1 MAGDATWRSLVSR
14 PDDRAVPPPPPAA
27 SASNEASGLVVD
39 QLVKRFGAFEAVRGV
54 SFAVAPGEIFGLLG
68 PNGAGKTT
76 TLSMLATLL
85 PPTSGDARV
94 FGPSIV
100 ADVTAVRRVV
110 GLAPQEIGLYP
121 ELTARENLTFF
132 GRLYGLAGAALRA
145 RTDELLG
152 LVGLAGRADDRV
164 RTHSGGMQRRL
175 NLACALVHRPRLLM
189 LDEPTAGV
197 DPQSREHVLDA
208 IRALAREGTTV
219 LYTTHYMEEA
229 EQLCDR
235 IAIMDEGKVVATGT
249 IPELLR
255 SLGLGDI
262 IEVRGTIASE
272 PQLRTIPGLQK
283 IDAEPGRAHLFV
295 DDASRAL
302 GAVAALV
309 AERPGTLETLDV
321 RPVDLKQL
329 FMHLTGKSLRD

>member
-1 MAGDATWRSLVSR
+1 VST
-14 PDDRAVPPPPPAA
+14 PDEVAAPPAPTGV
-27 SASNEASGLVVD
+27 SAAREASGLVVEE
-39 QLVKRFGAFEAVRGV
+39 LVKRFGTFDAVRGI
-54 SFAVAPGEIFGLLG
+54 SFTIAPGEIFGLLG

-85 PPTSGDARV
+85 PPSGGDARI
-94 FGPSIV
+94 FGTSIV
-100 ADVTAVRRVV
+100 SDVGAVRRLV

-121 ELTARENLTFF
+121 DLTARENLTFF
-132 GRLYGLAGAALRA
+132 GRLYGLGGQALRE
-145 RTDELLG
+145 RTEELLG

-164 RTHSGGMQRRL
+164 RNHSGGMQRRL

-208 IRALAREGTTV
+208 IRALARGGTTV

-235 IAIMDEGKVVATGT
+235 LAIMDEGRIMASGT
-249 IPELLR
+249 LAELLH
-255 SLGLGDI
+255 LVGLGDI
-262 IEVRGTIASE
+262 IEVRGAIASE
-272 PQLRTIPGLQK
+272 SRLGDVPGLQS
-283 IDAEPGRAHLFV
+283 IDHEPGRAHLLV
-295 DDASRAL
+295 TDASKAL
-302 GAVAALV
+302 GAVAALA